1 MTIITSLKQLSTM
14 FDDAYKLV
22 AHFFGQLELSDHVF
36 STVQWHRLTELE
48 CLEGIPLPPTNS
60 DAAKRMRV
68 AAILRLL
75 AEAAS
80 SHICQP
86 IHIPHRG
93 TTVADLLDT
102 TEQLDPQ
109 RARHIR
115 GVLLN
120 IESGKQ
126 EEFGKKRA
134 TTACKDVYDCVNFML
149 DDREAFGRALLEW
162 FDKVR
167 NTWRS
172 FQLLDVRYQALFE
185 SKNEDLI
192 PDEWAPLPEPLVLA
206 VQAQGQ
212 AVNGPAPDGAH
223 VKPYRNIELQL
234 ADIAAQIWPAFL
246 VTTTAGTLEPFMTG
260 YVLLKAQAAAADK
273 ELSSLAQLET
283 STDVRRAGRGQRL
296 EIISTNGANNTRERL
311 DTFLG

>member
-1 MTIITSLKQLSTM
+1 M

-60 DAAKRMRV
+60 VAAKQMRV
-68 AAILRLL
+68 AAVLRLL

-86 IHIPHRG
+86 IHIPHKG

-102 TEQLDPQ
+102 IEQLDPQ

-115 GVLLN
+115 SVLLN
-120 IESGKQ
+120 IAPGKQ
-126 EEFGKKRA
+126 EEFGKARA
-134 TTACKDVYDCVNFML
+134 TTACQDVYNSVSFML
-149 DDREAFGRALLEW
+149 DDRKAFGRALLEW
-162 FDKVR
+162 FDRVC
-167 NTWRS
+167 NTWQS
-172 FQLLDVRYQALFE
+172 FQQFEIRYQDLFE
-185 SKNEDLI
+185 SKNEDLV
-192 PDEWAPLPEPLVLA
+192 PEEWEPLAEPTLLPA
-206 VQAQGQ
+206 QTQGQ
-212 AVNGPAPDGAH
+212 VINGAAPDGKH
-223 VKPYRNIELQL
+223 VKPIPNIKLEL

-246 VTTTAGTLEPFMTG
+246 VTTTTGTLEPFKTG

-273 ELSSLAQLET
+273 ELSSLANPGT
-283 STDVRRAGRGQRL
+283 NIDVRRVGRGQRL
-296 EIISTNGANNTRERL
+296 EIISSNGANNTKERL

>member
-1 MTIITSLKQLSTM
+1 MATVTSSKHLSRI

-22 AHFFGQLELSDHVF
+22 VHFFGQLELSDHVF
-36 STVQWHRLTELE
+36 STVQWHRLTELD
-48 CLEGIPLPPTNS
+48 CLEGIPLPHTNS

-68 AAILRLL
+68 AAVLRLL

-93 TTVADLLDT
+93 TAVADLLDT
-102 TEQLDPQ
+102 IEQLDPQ

-120 IESGKQ
+120 IEPGKH

-134 TTACKDVYDCVNFML
+134 TTACKDVYECVSFML

-167 NTWRS
+167 SIWRA
-172 FQLLDVRYQALFE
+172 FQQLDIRYQALFE

-192 PDEWAPLPEPLVLA
+192 PDEWEPLPEPLVLA
-206 VQAQGQ
+206 VQAQDQ
-212 AVNGPAPDGAH
+212 AANGSAPDGTY
-223 VKPYRNIELQL
+223 VKPDPKVELQL

-246 VTTTAGTLEPFMTG
+246 VTTTAGTLEPFKTG
-260 YVLLKAQAAAADK
+260 YVLLKAQAVAADK
-273 ELSSLAQLET
+273 ELSSLASSET
-283 STDVRRAGRGQRL
+283 NADVRRVGRGQRL